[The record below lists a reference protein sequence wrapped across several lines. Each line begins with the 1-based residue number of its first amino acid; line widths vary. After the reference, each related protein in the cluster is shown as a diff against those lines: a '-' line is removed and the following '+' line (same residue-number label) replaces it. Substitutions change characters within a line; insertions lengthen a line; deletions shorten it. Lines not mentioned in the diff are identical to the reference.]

1 MMMRKKMMSEREPYS
16 NPMTSEEIE
25 RFQWQE
31 DYDEMYR
38 KLREQ
43 YSQKRKRR
51 ILGYV
56 YTTKTL

>member
-1 MMMRKKMMSEREPYS
+1 MMMRKKMMSERELYS

-43 YSQKRKRR
+43 FSQKRKRR

>member
-1 MMMRKKMMSEREPYS
+1 MRKKMMSEREPYS

-43 YSQKRKRR
+43 FSQKRKRR

>member
-1 MMMRKKMMSEREPYS
+1 MRKKMMSEREPYS

>member
-43 YSQKRKRR
+43 FSQKRKRR

>member
-1 MMMRKKMMSEREPYS
+1 MVKMMSEREPYS

>member
-1 MMMRKKMMSEREPYS
+1 MMSEREPYS
-16 NPMTSEEIE
+16 DPMTPEEIE

-31 DYDEMYR
+31 DYYEMYR

>member
-1 MMMRKKMMSEREPYS
+1 MMSERELYS

-43 YSQKRKRR
+43 FSQKRKRR